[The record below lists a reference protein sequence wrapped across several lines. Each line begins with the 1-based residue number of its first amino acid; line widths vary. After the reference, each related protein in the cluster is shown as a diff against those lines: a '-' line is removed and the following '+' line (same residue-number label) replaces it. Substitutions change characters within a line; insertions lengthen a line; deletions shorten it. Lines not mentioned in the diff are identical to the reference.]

1 MAVTRKEEPL
11 QAARAAISAA
21 YLADEAHV
29 LEALIVRARLTP
41 GERSRTES
49 LARQLVT
56 QVRAG
61 RRRGGLDA
69 FLSQYSLTTD
79 EGVVLMCLAEALLR
93 VPDAETADKLIRD
106 KIEQADWEKHLG
118 QSSSLFVNASTWALL
133 LTGRVV
139 QGGDDR
145 TDWTRIFGRI
155 IARTGE
161 PVIRQAMIFAMR
173 IMGGQFVLG
182 RTIDEALNRG
192 NEWAVRGCRFS
203 FDMLGEAAL
212 TAADAQR
219 YFLSYESAIAGIG
232 AHADGGQNIFSRDSI
247 SVKLSA
253 LHPRL
258 EYRQRE
264 RVLAE
269 LTPRLV
275 ALGRAARQAGI
286 GLTIDAEEA
295 DRLELQLEVLQAAGA
310 HADLAGWNG
319 LGLAVQAYGK
329 RATAVIDW
337 LGALARQQQ
346 RRIPVRLVKGAYW
359 DTEIKRAQEQGL
371 TGYPVFTRKAATDT
385 SYLACARALLADP
398 AAFFPMFAT
407 HNAHTVAAVH
417 VLAGARGSSAPE
429 YEFQRLHGMGE
440 ELYDQVTGKDGLAV
454 PCRIYAPVGAHEDL
468 LAYLVRRLLEN
479 GANTSF
485 VNRLADDDAPIEDI
499 IADPV
504 EQISAAQP
512 KAHPRIPLPVDIFPG
527 RRNSRGLLLSDPAV
541 VQPFLTA
548 IQRALAPGIV
558 ARPLVGGEAQDGPVE
573 TVSDP
578 TDTRRQAGKV
588 VHASAG
594 HVRLAVAGA
603 REAQPAWDAL
613 GGPGRAAIL
622 ERAAD
627 LFERDTPLLVGLCV
641 KEAGKTVANGV
652 GDVRE
657 AIDFLR
663 YYAMMA
669 RTDFAGPKP
678 LPGPT
683 GERNEISLHG
693 RGVFACISPWN
704 FPIAI
709 FTGQVAA
716 ALAAGNAVVAKPAE
730 QTPLT
735 ACTAVK
741 LLHEAGVPGAVLQFL
756 PGAGP
761 AIGGALVNDPGVDG
775 VVFTGST
782 EVAQLI
788 NRNLAARPGAI
799 ATLIAETGGQN
810 AMLADST
817 ALPEQLVHD
826 VLSSAFDSAGQRC
839 SALRVLYVQE
849 DIAERVLELL
859 AGAMAELRVGDPLR
873 LDTDIGPVIDEE
885 ARALLVAHAARMQR
899 EGRLIARTPLP
910 ADCSPGTWFPP
921 QAFEIGSIAQL
932 TREVFG
938 PVLHVVR
945 FSASQLPQV
954 CDAIN
959 ATGYG
964 LTLGVHSRIQETVD
978 FVRAHARVGNLYV
991 NRNQIGAVVGAQ
1003 PFGGQGLSGTGPKA
1017 GGPHYLQRFAVE
1029 RVTCTNTTA
1038 AGGNAS
1044 LLSME

>member
-1 MAVTRKEEPL
+1 MSVATTRKAESL
-11 QAARAAISAA
+11 QAIRARMAAA
-21 YLADEAHV
+21 YLADEAEV
-29 LEALIVRARLTP
+29 LDSLMSRARLTP

-49 LARQLVT
+49 LARHLVT
-56 QVRAG
+56 RVRAG

-69 FLSQYSLTTD
+69 FLSQYALTTD

-93 VPDAETADKLIRD
+93 VPDAETADRLIRD
-106 KIEQADWEKHLG
+106 KIEQANWERHLG
-118 QSSSLFVNASTWALL
+118 QSPSLFVNASTWALL

-139 QGGDDR
+139 QLGNDR
-145 TDWTRIFGRI
+145 TDWTRIFGRV

-161 PVIRQAMIFAMR
+161 PVIRQAMTFAMR

-182 RTIDEALNRG
+182 RTIGEALARG
-192 NEWAVRGCRFS
+192 DEWAARGCRFS
-203 FDMLGEAAL
+203 FDMLGEAAM
-212 TAADAQR
+212 TAADAAR
-219 YFLSYESAIAGIG
+219 YLASYQSAIATIG
-232 AHADGGQNIFSRDSI
+232 AHKDGGQNVFTRNSI

-258 EYRQRE
+258 EYSQRE
-264 RVLAE
+264 RVMAE
-269 LTPRLV
+269 MVPRLV
-275 ALGRAARQAGI
+275 ALGRAARTAGI

-295 DRLELQLEVLQAAGA
+295 DRLELQLDALEAAGA
-310 HADLAGWNG
+310 QADLAGWDG
-319 LGLAVQAYGK
+319 LGSAVQAYGK

-337 LGALARQQQ
+337 LSALARQQQ

-371 TGYPVFTRKAATDT
+371 AGYPVFTRKAATDT
-385 SYLACARALLADP
+385 AYLACARALLADP
-398 AAFFPMFAT
+398 VAFFPMFAT
-407 HNAHTVAAVH
+407 HNAHTLAAVH
-417 VLAGARGSSAPE
+417 VLAGDGAD

-440 ELYDQVTGKDGLAV
+440 DLYDQVIGRDGLGV

-504 EQISAAQP
+504 GQIAAAQP

-527 RRNSRGLLLSDPAV
+527 RRNSRGLLLSDPAQ
-541 VQPFLTA
+541 VQPFLSA
-548 IQRALAPGIV
+548 IQRALAVGVV
-558 ARPLVGGEAQDGPVE
+558 ARPLVGGEPQDGRIE
-573 TVSDP
+573 TVADP
-578 TDTRRQAGKV
+578 ADTRRQAGKV
-588 VHASAG
+588 VHTSAG
-594 HVRLAVAGA
+594 QVQRAVAGA
-603 REAQPAWDAL
+603 RQAQPAWDAL
-613 GGPGRAAIL
+613 GGRARAEIL

-627 LFERDTPLLVGLCV
+627 LFERDMPLLVGLCV

-657 AIDFLR
+657 AVDFLR
-663 YYAMMA
+663 YYATIA
-669 RTDFAGPKP
+669 RADFAGPQP

-704 FPIAI
+704 FPVAI

-716 ALAAGNAVVAKPAE
+716 ALAAGNAAIAKPAE

-735 ACTAVK
+735 AFTAVR

-761 AIGGALVNDPGVDG
+761 AIGGALVNDPGIDG
-775 VVFTGST
+775 IVFTGST

-788 NRNLAARPGAI
+788 NRSLAARPGPI
-799 ATLIAETGGQN
+799 AALIAETGGQN

-826 VLSSAFDSAGQRC
+826 VISSAFDSAGQRC
-839 SALRVLYVQE
+839 SALRVLFVQE
-849 DIAERVLELL
+849 DVAERVLDLL

-873 LDTDIGPVIDEE
+873 LDTDVGPVIDEE
-885 ARALLVAHAARMQR
+885 ARALLAAHTERMQR
-899 EGRLIARTPLP
+899 EGRLIARTPVP
-910 ADCSPGTWFPP
+910 ADCSHGTYFPP
-921 QAFEIGSIAQL
+921 QAFEIGDIAQL
-932 TREVFG
+932 SREVFG
-938 PVLHVVR
+938 PVLHVIR
-945 FSASQLPQV
+945 FQGSHLGQV

-978 FVRAHARVGNLYV
+978 FVRAKARVGNLYV

>member
-1 MAVTRKEEPL
+1 MVTTAKADPL
-11 QAARAAISAA
+11 QTARTAMSAA
-21 YLADEAHV
+21 YRADEAEV
-29 LEALIVRARLTP
+29 LEALIERARLTP
-41 GERSRTES
+41 DEHSRTGS
-49 LARQLVT
+49 LARHLVT
-56 QVRAG
+56 RVRAG

-69 FLSQYSLTTD
+69 FLSQYALTTD

-106 KIEQADWEKHLG
+106 KIEQAHWEKHLG

-139 QGGDDR
+139 QLGDDR
-145 TDWTRIFGRI
+145 TDWTTIFGRI

-182 RTIDEALNRG
+182 RTISEALSRG
-192 NEWAVRGCRFS
+192 NEWATRGCRFS

-232 AHADGGQNIFSRDSI
+232 AHEDGGQNVFTRNSI

-258 EYRQRE
+258 EYSQRG
-264 RVLAE
+264 RVLDE
-269 LTPRLV
+269 LVPRLV
-275 ALGRAARQAGI
+275 ALGRAARTTGI

-319 LGLAVQAYGK
+319 LGIAVQAYGK

-371 TGYPVFTRKAATDT
+371 AGYPVFTRKAATDT

-407 HNAHTVAAVH
+407 HNAHTLAAVH
-417 VLAGARGSSAPE
+417 VLAGEATD

-440 ELYDQVTGKDGLAV
+440 ELYDQVIAKDGLAV

-499 IADPV
+499 IGDPV
-504 EQISAAQP
+504 GQIMAAQP
-512 KAHPRIPLPVDIFPG
+512 KAHPRIPLPADIFPG
-527 RRNSRGLLLSDPAV
+527 RRNSRGLLLSDPAEA
-541 VQPFLTA
+541 QPFLTA
-548 IQRALAPGIV
+548 VQRTLASEVV
-558 ARPLVGGEAQDGPVE
+558 ARPLVGGEAQHGRIEPV
-573 TVSDP
+573 VNP
-578 TDTRRQAGKV
+578 ADTRSEAGKV
-588 VHASAG
+588 VHATAA
-594 HVRLAVAGA
+594 HVQRAVAGA

-613 GGPGRAAIL
+613 GGSGRAAIL
-622 ERAAD
+622 ERAAE
-627 LFERDTPLLVGLCV
+627 LFERDMPLLVGLCV
-641 KEAGKTVANGV
+641 REAGKTVANGV

-663 YYAMMA
+663 YYAMIA
-669 RTDFAGPKP
+669 RADFAGPKP

-683 GERNEISLHG
+683 GERNEIALHG

-704 FPIAI
+704 FPVAI

-735 ACTAVK
+735 AFTAVR
-741 LLHEAGVPGAVLQFL
+741 LLHEAGVPGSVLQFL
-756 PGAGP
+756 PGAGT

-788 NRNLAARPGAI
+788 NRNLAARPGPI

-839 SALRVLYVQE
+839 SALRVLFVQE
-849 DIAERVLELL
+849 DVAERVLELL
-859 AGAMAELRVGDPLR
+859 AGAMTELRVGDPLR
-873 LDTDIGPVIDEE
+873 LDTDIGPVIDEA
-885 ARALLVAHAARMQR
+885 ARALLVAHAERMQR

-910 ADCSPGTWFPP
+910 ADCSHGTYFPP

-932 TREVFG
+932 SREVFG

-945 FSASQLPQV
+945 FSASQLSQV

-964 LTLGVHSRIQETVD
+964 LTLGVHSRIQATIDLVQ
-978 FVRAHARVGNLYV
+978 AKARVGNLYV